1 MQFLTVS
8 VGRGVI
14 SAVEVVVVEEGQV
27 LVVLSKWT
35 IPMQGLW
42 IAPPVGDGEVVP
54 ITVDVAEEVAVDV
67 PDGRGDS

>member
-1 MQFLTVS
+1 M
-8 VGRGVI
+8 
-14 SAVEVVVVEEGQV
+14 

-35 IPMQGLW
+35 MPIQGLW
-42 IAPPVGDGEVVP
+42 IAPPVGDGEVFP